1 MKTISIANS
10 KQTLTIALAS
20 LAAGAFMGALI
31 LAPTNAGADDDDDNG
46 NFGHVQLIEEPAP
59 MYLLIDDSGVATEF
73 TLVNNGQGQVLTL
86 VEDANVKST
95 FTSDADEDD
104 D

>member
-20 LAAGAFMGALI
+20 IFAGAFMGALI
-31 LAPTNAGADDDDDNG
+31 LAPMSAGADDDDDG
-46 NFGHVQLIEEPAP
+46 NFGSPVQVIEETTP
-59 MYLLIDDSGVATEF
+59 MYLLIDDRGVATEF
-73 TLVNNGQGQVLTL
+73 TLVSNGQGQVLTL

-95 FTSDADEDD
+95 DPRGADEDD